1 MPKRVIIA
9 LTNGIISKTL
19 PSESTILRLRKV
31 VELYTDSDLI
41 ITSTG
46 YTVNKS
52 PVLDENGF
60 PVPEAAVAARY
71 LVNELAVRQDSILA
85 ETLSRDTIGNIFFI
99 LELFLLPLGIK
110 NTCIVTS
117 WFHIERVKAIFSWMQ
132 ELFNLKEMEVS
143 FEAADNPAF
152 SADTEKAIMEREN
165 LSVKNIE
172 LLKKRITRRDD
183 FIHWFFTEHKAYSFN
198 FDPQPAAYVIQQAY

>member
-1 MPKRVIIA
+1 MQKRAIIA

-31 VELYTDSDLI
+31 AEIYTDSDLI

-60 PVPEAAVAARY
+60 PVPEAVVASRY
-71 LVNELAVRQDSILA
+71 LVNEFAVRQDSILA
-85 ETLSRDTIGNIFFI
+85 ETFSRDTIGNIFFT
-99 LELFLLPLGIK
+99 LELFLLPLGIR

-117 WFHIERVKAIFSWMQ
+117 GFHMKRVEAIFSWMQ
-132 ELFNLKEMEVS
+132 ELFNLKELQVS
-143 FEAADNPAF
+143 FEAADNPDF
-152 SADTEKAIMEREN
+152 SADTEKIIPEREAAS
-165 LSVKNIE
+165 LRNIE
-172 LLKKRITRRDD
+172 SLKKRVTRRDD
-183 FIHWFFTEHKAYSFN
+183 FVHWLFTEHKAYSFN
-198 FDPQPAAYVIQQAY
+198 FDPQPAAYAIQQAY